1 MPQGWALARLDMVVN
16 ILDYLRQPINAVER
30 VERIKG
36 KSSSELYPYYGA
48 TGQVGFIDDYIFDGK
63 YILLGED
70 GAPFLE
76 PNINKAYIIIGKT
89 WVNNH
94 AHILDS
100 LINTEYLCHV
110 LNATNFHE
118 YVSGTTRL
126 KLTQIE
132 MNRIIIPIPP
142 LDEQHRI
149 VDIVKQSIELL
160 DIITVNLN

>member
-1 MPQGWALARLDMVVN
+1 MVVN
-16 ILDYLRQPINAVER
+16 VLDYLRQPINAAER
-30 VERIKG
+30 AERIKG
-36 KSSSELYPYYGA
+36 RSSGELYPYYGA
-48 TGQVGFIDDYIFDGK
+48 TGHVGFIDDYIFDGK

-76 PNINKAYIIIGKT
+76 PNVNKAYIVIGKI

-100 LINTEYLCHV
+100 LINTEYLCYV

-126 KLTQIE
+126 KLTQAE

-142 LDEQHRI
+142 LAEQHRI
-149 VDIVKQSIELL
+149 VDVVDRGL
-160 DIITVNLN
+160 DILNEIAINLN